1 MKWLTSMICEFKQQH
16 TFKTCLVFTV
26 TIELNAKVLKCQNS
40 YKKRQT
46 NGISKRNTNSLV
58 ALLSSRHEAGV
69 LELIKISLHWF
80 KLIFNYIHD
89 TLLIYVTI
97 KKIKM
102 VISHG
107 SLTQL
112 WSIYFVGTNLTNKI
126 IMALTVS
133 LHVLSGH
140 FDCIVILLSC
150 FNNSNQQTRICWHT
164 FDQISWGFR
173 K

>member
-69 LELIKISLHWF
+69 AKNMNCNKMMIKL
-80 KLIFNYIHD
+80 
-89 TLLIYVTI
+89 
-97 KKIKM
+97 
-102 VISHG
+102 
-107 SLTQL
+107 
-112 WSIYFVGTNLTNKI
+112 
-126 IMALTVS
+126 VS
-133 LHVLSGH
+133 ENVLA
-140 FDCIVILLSC
+140 VL
-150 FNNSNQQTRICWHT
+150 QT
-164 FDQISWGFR
+164 FR
-173 K
+173 T